1 MVKKLPSTKS
11 PTKQKQVLEKQNSF
25 INELI
30 RQNYHICNTCKK
42 THTGRATYY
51 QWLKDYPKFVAKLEK
66 LRDQEVDNF
75 EDAFRDLIEER
86 NPQAVIF
93 GLKTRGAN
101 RGYQEKQQIEHFGAA
116 GIKVVFDEPG
126 ERKIKVINE
135 DEVDKKDGDDNN
147 MQ

>member
-1 MVKKLPSTKS
+1 MNSPAYQKKILD
-11 PTKQKQVLEKQNSF
+11 KQNSF

-30 RQNYHICNTCKK
+30 RQNYHIGNTCKK
-42 THTGRATYY
+42 VRVGRATYY
-51 QWLKDYPKFVAKLEK
+51 LWIKDYPEFAAKLEK
-66 LRDQEVDNF
+66 LRDQEVDTF
-75 EDAFRDLIEER
+75 EDAFRDLIKEK
-86 NPQAVIF
+86 NPQCVIF
-93 GLKTRGAN
+93 GLKTRGAR

-135 DEVDKKDGDDNN
+135 DEVDDGDDNN